1 MMKSMTGYGKQEF
14 TLANQKYTVEIRSLN
29 GKNADI
35 SIKTSLIPREKEME
49 VRQYLSKVLNRGNI
63 DLFINADKTTEEN
76 AKVIN
81 RKIAADYLR
90 QIREMEAELG
100 ISPADGAEL
109 TSMLVKM
116 PDTIET
122 AKNEIDEE
130 GWDIM
135 FQAICS
141 AASALD
147 AFREKEGAILA
158 ADLKKRVELIMGYI
172 AEVEKFEK
180 TRTETIKQRILS
192 RMEELKLNPDMNRME
207 QELIYYIEKLDITEE
222 KVRLAQHCRYFIE
235 TMENEELPGKK
246 LGFIA
251 QEMGREINTTGSK
264 SNQAE
269 MQKIVVMMK
278 DELEKIKEQSLNIL

>member
-135 FQAICS
+135 FQAIRS

-147 AFREKEGAILA
+147 VFREKEGAILA

>member
-1 MMKSMTGYGKQEF
+1 MKSMTGYGKQEF

-135 FQAICS
+135 FQAIRS

>member
-135 FQAICS
+135 FQAIRS